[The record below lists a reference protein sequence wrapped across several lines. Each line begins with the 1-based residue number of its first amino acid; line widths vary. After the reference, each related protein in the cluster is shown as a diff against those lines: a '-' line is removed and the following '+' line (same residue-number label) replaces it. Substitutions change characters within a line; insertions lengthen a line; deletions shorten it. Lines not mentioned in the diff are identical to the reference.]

1 MFSQSEPHDDRLSA
15 LIHKAAT
22 MAAVKELL
30 LETLMDLN
38 HSDLGSFKIFLN
50 FESFQNKFPQISW
63 SDLRK
68 SNCKNVVDLLMSTYG
83 QQCLEVTRQ
92 VLTDMNRTDLLEK
105 LPEKSCGSEE
115 KLSVEELWPGLIDK
129 VEAMESVIKLLL
141 ETLGDL
147 SEEEQMFF
155 ITVFGQSQRDVA
167 DRLLAVRQLPPA
179 VLVMVQM
186 FGLRSVETTREVLK
200 RMRRTDLLQDI
211 SASRRRQASK
221 AVKIKP

>member
-1 MFSQSEPHDDRLSA
+1 
-15 LIHKAAT
+15 

-92 VLTDMNRTDLLEK
+92 VLTDMNRTDLLEN
-105 LPEKSCGSEE
+105 LPEKSCGAEGNGVSSPPTLAGSYGFLTAFSSFYTKHLMRKHINLVYELNKEEKSTFFSPSEVKSEE
-115 KLSVEELWPGLIDK
+115 TSLVSGQL
-129 VEAMESVIKLLL
+129 ES
-141 ETLGDL
+141 
-147 SEEEQMFF
+147 
-155 ITVFGQSQRDVA
+155 
-167 DRLLAVRQLPPA
+167 
-179 VLVMVQM
+179 
-186 FGLRSVETTREVLK
+186 LK
-200 RMRRTDLLQDI
+200 
-211 SASRRRQASK
+211 
-221 AVKIKP
+221 

>member
-1 MFSQSEPHDDRLSA
+1 MFEQKNE
-15 LIHKAAT
+15 
-22 MAAVKELL
+22 
-30 LETLMDLN
+30 
-38 HSDLGSFKIFLN
+38 
-50 FESFQNKFPQISW
+50 QNILFCYQ
-63 SDLRK
+63 
-68 SNCKNVVDLLMSTYG
+68 
-83 QQCLEVTRQ
+83 
-92 VLTDMNRTDLLEK
+92 
-105 LPEKSCGSEE
+105 
-115 KLSVEELWPGLIDK
+115 